1 MKKLLY
7 IFLLFTGIANAQI
20 VNIPDAN
27 FKAKLIQLGVDANAD
42 GEIQVSEALIPTN
55 IDVSSSNISDLTG
68 ISAFTNLTNLYCN
81 DNTITSINASSLTH
95 LVGLACYNNQLTNL
109 NVTGLNQLYNL
120 YCSNNL
126 LTSLD
131 VSGLTNLYYLYC
143 FQNQLTTLNVTGL
156 PLLDTIHC
164 YSNQLTSLTLSNL
177 PNLRFLNCEYNSLTS
192 VDVSQLVSLQGL
204 YCNSNQISTLDISSI
219 NNLYDINISH
229 NQVTSINV
237 LEQSHLRSLYC
248 SNNQITTLDL
258 SNLAEFLV
266 LDCSN
271 NQISSLTITE
281 PSIVNLKCNNNQLTS
296 LDLSSFPNLTNIV
309 NCGFNPL
316 TELNVNGLSSVTN
329 LYCGNTLL
337 TELDLHTMTALTAL
351 DCSNMT
357 NLVYINWKNGGYY
370 NIGSY
375 LLFINNPS
383 LQYVCAD
390 EENINFFIN
399 FFDFQLPGN
408 TIQITPYCTFV
419 PSGNYNTISGNL
431 KFDIDNN
438 GCDIND
444 LNTSKIRV
452 NINDGTNQGANF
464 TNTSGNYTFYTQAGS
479 FDITPIIE
487 NPSFFTFSPTTT
499 TIPFA
504 DNNNNTATQNFCITA
519 NGVHPDVEMVIVPI
533 TPARPGFDA
542 VYKLVYRNKGNQ
554 TSEVFLNFTYNEDLL
569 HFVSSSLTPNNN
581 VNGHMSWIIQ
591 DLQPFQ
597 SGSVLVTLN
606 VNAPTETP
614 AVNIGDVLVFTS
626 FIDISTDENWVDNA
640 FTLNQTV
647 VGSFDPN
654 DITCLEGDIV
664 SPTQIGNYLHYNI
677 RFENTGTA
685 PAENIVVKI
694 DVNPADFDIN
704 SLQLMNTSHPV
715 EARIRGNI
723 VEFIFQNIMLDSG
736 GHGNVL
742 LKIRSQPNLI
752 QGDLVAKKANIYFD
766 YNFPIETN
774 EADTVFQALNNP
786 SFEQDNSI
794 SIYPNPSS
802 SIINIKSN
810 FNIKTIELYDVQG
823 RLLQTNIINNSET
836 TFDITSK
843 SKGIYFL
850 KIVSEKGI
858 KVEKLVKE

>member
-1 MKKLLY
+1 MKKILYLL
-7 IFLLFTGIANAQI
+7 LLFTGITNAQI

-177 PNLRFLNCEYNSLTS
+177 PNLRFLNCEYNSLSS

-237 LEQSHLRSLYC
+237 LGQSHLRSLYC

-464 TNTSGNYTFYTQAGS
+464 TNTSGNYTFYTQAGTFAIS
-479 FDITPIIE
+479 PAIE
-487 NPSFFTFSPTTT
+487 NPTWFNFSPTTA

-504 DNNNNTATQNFCITA
+504 NNNNNTATQNFCLTA

-569 HFVSSSLTPNNN
+569 DFVSSSLTPNNN

-614 AVNIGDVLVFTS
+614 AVNIDDVLVFTS

-664 SPTQIGNYLHYNI
+664 SPAEIGNYLHYNV

-685 PAENIVVKI
+685 PAENIVVKV
-694 DVNPADFDIN
+694 DVNSADFDIN

-715 EARIRGNI
+715 EARIRGSI

-742 LKIRSQPNLI
+742 LKMRSQPNLQ
-752 QGDLVAKKANIYFD
+752 QGDLVNKRANIYFD

-774 EADTVFQALNNP
+774 DAETVFQALNN
-786 SFEQDNSI
+786 SNFEQDSSI
-794 SIYPNPSS
+794 KIYPNPTS
-802 SIINIKSN
+802 SIVNVNGN
-810 FNIKTIELYDVQG
+810 FNIKSIEFYDVQG
-823 RLLQTNIINNSET
+823 RLLLTEIVNSSLAT
-836 TFDITSK
+836 LDIS
-843 SKGIYFL
+843 SRAKGIYL
-850 KIVSEKGI
+850 VKVISEKGI
-858 KVEKLVKE
+858 KVEKLIKE